1 MFKFKK
7 VNITT
12 LRDKII
18 RGAQGFIESGNINA
32 EKILYQ
38 VGSNDLEDCEPEEV
52 VENMEKLILDTQRQT
67 SDSIII
73 ISQILPRFYRNQQM
87 RHEYEI
93 KRMKCNQLLSL
104 SCEEYRVKYV
114 PHTNLSQIHFGDGVH
129 LSKDGGIALYVRNL
143 KKYLTLFLV

>member
-52 VENMEKLILDTQRQT
+52 VGNME
-67 SDSIII
+67 
-73 ISQILPRFYRNQQM
+73 ISF
-87 RHEYEI
+87 
-93 KRMKCNQLLSL
+93 
-104 SCEEYRVKYV
+104 
-114 PHTNLSQIHFGDGVH
+114 
-129 LSKDGGIALYVRNL
+129 
-143 KKYLTLFLV
+143 